1 MRMRTILAKGPRDH
15 WTGNDLGK
23 ILRKQLRIAR
33 FCARTVCV
41 RNNVAV
47 AATRT
52 RCPIRTPARG
62 RQGGPEGGPA
72 GPPASA
78 GGPAALLRP
87 GPVAPRPRGARGAT
101 WAARRPPGA
110 GVTAYAWH
118 VTVTASDALLEDLN
132 PQQRAAVVHEGSPLL
147 IVAGAGSGKT
157 RVLTRRMA
165 YLMAERGISPGQILP
180 LPFTHKPPAAIA
192 A

>member
-1 MRMRTILAKGPRDH
+1 KGPRDH

-62 RQGGPEGGPA
+62 ETGGDPRGPQPAPRALPTGPPPPTEGGP
-72 GPPASA
+72 PRPA
-78 GGPAALLRP
+78 GGRQGART
-87 GPVAPRPRGARGAT
+87 GPRGGREA
-101 WAARRPPGA
+101 WA
-110 GVTAYAWH
+110 
-118 VTVTASDALLEDLN
+118 
-132 PQQRAAVVHEGSPLL
+132 SPLTL
-147 IVAGAGSGKT
+147 GT
-157 RVLTRRMA
+157 
-165 YLMAERGISPGQILP
+165 
-180 LPFTHKPPAAIA
+180 
-192 A
+192 

>member
-1 MRMRTILAKGPRDH
+1 M
-15 WTGNDLGK
+15 
-23 ILRKQLRIAR
+23 
-33 FCARTVCV
+33 
-41 RNNVAV
+41 
-47 AATRT
+47 
-52 RCPIRTPARG
+52 CPQQRG
-62 RQGGPEGGPA
+62 CSGHKDPVPDPDACQGGPGGGPA

-78 GGPAALLRP
+78 GGPAAFLRR
-87 GPVAPRPRGARGAT
+87 GPVAPGPRAAWGANR
-101 WAARRPPGA
+101 AARRPPGV

-165 YLMAERGISPGQILP
+165 YLMAERGI
-180 LPFTHKPPAAIA
+180 
-192 A
+192 